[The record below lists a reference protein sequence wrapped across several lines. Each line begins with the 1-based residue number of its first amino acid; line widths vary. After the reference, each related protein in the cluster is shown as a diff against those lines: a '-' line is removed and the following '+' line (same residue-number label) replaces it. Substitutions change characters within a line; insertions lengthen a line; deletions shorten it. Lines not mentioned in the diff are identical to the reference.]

1 MTGFPDPKELPNE
14 IWPIFRD
21 FRPEAA
27 DASNEASAVANTLE
41 QARIADELAK
51 LVVEL
56 CGFMPKPFVRR
67 PRRKLTSK

>member
-1 MTGFPDPKELPNE
+1 MTGFPEPKELPNE

-41 QARIADELAK
+41 QTRNWQ
-51 LVVEL
+51 
-56 CGFMPKPFVRR
+56 R
-67 PRRKLTSK
+67 S